1 MYFQMRLC
9 LPNLSKLI
17 MRQDK
22 GPFCQKNLKTK
33 KNLFHPILKIGQGKG
48 PFHQNNLKTQSFP
61 QRQKI
66 QNFLVVRI
74 SRTKTFQTERV
85 NCFRNKNALR
95 VRKSLLQTCHF
106 YHEFVNFQIVRYLPN
121 LSTFIAIGLSSN
133 HLWIFKL
140 WVLRQIFSHSS
151 HFQVFKWGVVRQF
164 FPHSSQLICHPI
176 ICEFSKCALVAK
188 SLQIHRN
195 QSFSNYALFA
205 KFFLNCR
212 N

>member
-1 MYFQMRLC
+1 MYVQMRLC

-22 GPFCQKNLKTK
+22 GPFWKLGRVRAH
-33 KNLFHPILKIGQGKG
+33 FIKI
-48 PFHQNNLKTQSFP
+48 

-74 SRTKTFQTERV
+74 SRTKTFQTECV

-121 LSTFIAIGLSSN
+121 LSTFIATGLSSN

-140 WVLRQIFSHSS
+140 WVLRQIFPHSS

-164 FPHSSQLICHPI
+164 FPHSSQIICHPI
-176 ICEFSKCALVAK
+176 ICEFSKCASVAK
-188 SLQIHRN
+188 SLHIHRN
-195 QSFSNYALFA
+195 
-205 KFFLNCR
+205 
-212 N
+212 

>member
-1 MYFQMRLC
+1 MCVFCQIFQSTLIAINLSSNHFRIFERCFIFQSFVNFQIVCCSANVSTFNANNASSDHLYVQMRLC

-33 KNLFHPILKIGQGKG
+33 KNLFYPILKIGQGKG

-74 SRTKTFQTERV
+74 SRTKTFQTECV

-121 LSTFIAIGLSSN
+121 LSTFIAIGLSPN

-140 WVLRQIFSHSS
+140 WFLRHIFPHSS
-151 HFQVFKWGVVRQF
+151 HF
-164 FPHSSQLICHPI
+164 
-176 ICEFSKCALVAK
+176 
-188 SLQIHRN
+188 
-195 QSFSNYALFA
+195 
-205 KFFLNCR
+205 
-212 N
+212 

>member
-33 KNLFHPILKIGQGKG
+33 KNLFRPILKIGQGKG

-74 SRTKTFQTERV
+74 SRTKTFQTECV

-95 VRKSLLQTCHF
+95 VRKSL
-106 YHEFVNFQIVRYLPN
+106 
-121 LSTFIAIGLSSN
+121 
-133 HLWIFKL
+133 FKL
-140 WVLRQIFSHSS
+140 YVICQT
-151 HFQVFKWGVVRQF
+151 
-164 FPHSSQLICHPI
+164 FPHSSQLAYHPI
-176 ICEFSKCALVAK
+176 ICEFSNCGFYDK
-188 SLQIHRN
+188 SFPIHRIFK
-195 QSFSNYALFA
+195 FSNEALFA
-205 KFFLNCR
+205 NSFHIHHN
-212 N
+212 

>member
-1 MYFQMRLC
+1 MFPHSMQITRHLNIYVFSNEALFAKPFQTHHEA
-9 LPNLSKLI
+9 
-17 MRQDK
+17 RQR
-22 GPFCQKNLKTK
+22 
-33 KNLFHPILKIGQGKG
+33 PILKIGQGKG

-106 YHEFVNFQIVRYLPN
+106 YHEFVNFQIVRYLQN

-133 HLWIFKL
+133 HL
-140 WVLRQIFSHSS
+140 
-151 HFQVFKWGVVRQF
+151 
-164 FPHSSQLICHPI
+164 
-176 ICEFSKCALVAK
+176 
-188 SLQIHRN
+188 
-195 QSFSNYALFA
+195 
-205 KFFLNCR
+205 
-212 N
+212 

>member
-1 MYFQMRLC
+1 MFPHSMQITRHPIIYVCSNEALFAKPFQTHHEA
-9 LPNLSKLI
+9 
-17 MRQDK
+17 RQR
-22 GPFCQKNLKTK
+22 
-33 KNLFHPILKIGQGKG
+33 PILKIGQGKG

-133 HLWIFKL
+133 HL
-140 WVLRQIFSHSS
+140 
-151 HFQVFKWGVVRQF
+151 
-164 FPHSSQLICHPI
+164 
-176 ICEFSKCALVAK
+176 
-188 SLQIHRN
+188 
-195 QSFSNYALFA
+195 
-205 KFFLNCR
+205 
-212 N
+212 

>member
-1 MYFQMRLC
+1 
-9 LPNLSKLI
+9 

-33 KNLFHPILKIGQGKG
+33 KKSIPSIQIGQGKG
-48 PFHQNNLKTQSFP
+48 PFHQNDLKTQSFP

-106 YHEFVNFQIVRYLPN
+106 YHVICQ
-121 LSTFIAIGLSSN
+121 T
-133 HLWIFKL
+133 
-140 WVLRQIFSHSS
+140 
-151 HFQVFKWGVVRQF
+151 
-164 FPHSSQLICHPI
+164 FPHSLQLAYHPI
-176 ICEFSKCALVAK
+176 ICEFSNCGVYDK
-188 SLQIHRN
+188 SFCWIFPN
-195 QSFSNYALFA
+195 SSNCALFA
-205 KFFLNCR
+205 KSFHIHCNWLIIQSFVNFVNFWRPWSMSSCPGGL
-212 N
+212 

>member
-1 MYFQMRLC
+1 MRLC
-9 LPNLSKLI
+9 LANLSKLI

-133 HLWIFKL
+133 HL
-140 WVLRQIFSHSS
+140 
-151 HFQVFKWGVVRQF
+151 
-164 FPHSSQLICHPI
+164 
-176 ICEFSKCALVAK
+176 
-188 SLQIHRN
+188 
-195 QSFSNYALFA
+195 
-205 KFFLNCR
+205 
-212 N
+212 

>member
-121 LSTFIAIGLSSN
+121 LSTFIAIGLSTN
-133 HLWIFKL
+133 HL
-140 WVLRQIFSHSS
+140 
-151 HFQVFKWGVVRQF
+151 
-164 FPHSSQLICHPI
+164 
-176 ICEFSKCALVAK
+176 
-188 SLQIHRN
+188 
-195 QSFSNYALFA
+195 
-205 KFFLNCR
+205 
-212 N
+212 